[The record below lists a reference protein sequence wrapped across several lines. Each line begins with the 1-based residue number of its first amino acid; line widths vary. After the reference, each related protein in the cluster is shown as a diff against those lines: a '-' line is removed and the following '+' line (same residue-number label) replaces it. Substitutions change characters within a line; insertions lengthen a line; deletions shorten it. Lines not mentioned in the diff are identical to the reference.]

1 MLLSP
6 ELKELASPAIAQNIQ
21 QAINSKLNVSYKI
34 EFIGRQN
41 IELETPYQ
49 ARQRQQEVDR
59 QMAIGK
65 IKESEIVRKFNRAL
79 GAELVEDSVKEI
91 DR

>member
-1 MLLSP
+1 M
-6 ELKELASPAIAQNIQ
+6 KELTSPAIAQNIQ
-21 QAINSKLNVSYKI
+21 QAINSKLNVSYKM

-41 IELETPYQ
+41 IEMETPYQ
-49 ARQRQQEVDR
+49 ARQRQQEADR

-65 IKESEIVRKFNRAL
+65 LKESEIVKKFNRAF
-79 GAELVEDSVKEI
+79 GAELVEDSVKKI